1 MPAAHVL
8 EAQTLSEKGTQTLR
22 AGRARLRRN
31 TIVEEGRM
39 TREHVVTETWTE
51 AQNASCKHA
60 IEKLEESVVKIDKHF
75 DLRVMSLLLVAGECC
90 EIHGSQA
97 VELRLREWAGARCVG
112 GGCAGQ
118 VGGLVGQGVFHT
130 KRCSGPPG
138 LGGGDM

>member
-8 EAQTLSEKGTQTLR
+8 EAQTLSVKGTQTLR

-60 IEKLEESVVKIDKHF
+60 IEKLEESVVKIDKPL
-75 DLRVMSLLLVAGECC
+75 DLRVMSLLLVASNVVKSMGHRRGVEGERVGWSKVCGWWVC
-90 EIHGSQA
+90 WSGG
-97 VELRLREWAGARCVG
+97 WAGWARCV
-112 GGCAGQ
+112 
-118 VGGLVGQGVFHT
+118 HT
-130 KRCSGPPG
+130 KRCSGPLG